1 MSMNLRERK
10 KFVEEVREQIRN
22 EVLPDTNDCERY
34 PLEMME
40 GIRKHWRSESPSSI
54 VSFIQCPMQWAT
66 RRYTDWPE
74 MPPSYS
80 TFSVVGT
87 LFHRIAELLYTEA
100 PKDRT
105 PKMLDDIFKEVW
117 KVIENPFDEQR
128 YPGLVQDKELVEVQ
142 WLHENCTDK
151 DAMSGWAFNDPRH
164 LTNTMRK
171 QVRNC
176 IENLPLFDGDYR
188 EVPVM
193 TTEEKLVTYM
203 NGIRISGKTDRR
215 LRSRKEPGKIIIDD
229 YKTGKDPNVEADELS
244 ILDPKFIPVGMYMW
258 MHTLIQS
265 NLPYQE
271 SREIRWN
278 ALEESNVSGARL
290 LYVKGD
296 RQYSF
301 ACSEELLLTIDT
313 LVEETISMT
322 DMFFD
327 EGLLPM
333 PRLPEEGIR
342 SDAGM
347 CRFCPLSGICP
358 IYEEVSFDDCLR
370 GAIDDSQKE
379 AEEAWEK
386 YEEDNE

>member
-1 MSMNLRERK
+1 MDQRSRK
-10 KFVEEVREQIRN
+10 KFVEEIREKIRS
-22 EVLPDTNDCERY
+22 EVLPDTSDCERY
-34 PLEMME
+34 PLELME
-40 GIRKHWRSESPSSI
+40 GVRNHWRSESPSSI

-66 RRYTDWPE
+66 KRYTDWPD

-87 LFHRIAELLYTEA
+87 LFHRIAELLYME
-100 PKDRT
+100 PSKNRT
-105 PKMLDDIFKEVW
+105 PKMLEDIFKEVW
-117 KVIENPFDEQR
+117 KVVERPFDEPK
-128 YPGLVQDKELVEVQ
+128 YPGLISDRELVEVQ

-151 DAMSGWAFNDPRH
+151 DAMSGWAFNDPGH

-176 IENLPLFDGDYR
+176 VDNLPLFDDDFR
-188 EVPVM
+188 NVPVM
-193 TTEEKLVTYM
+193 TTEEKLGVYM

-215 LRSRKEPGKIIIDD
+215 LRSKKDKNKIVIDD
-229 YKTGKDPNVEADELS
+229 YKTGKDPDVEADDLS

-265 NLPYQE
+265 NLPYQD
-271 SREIRWN
+271 SRETRWT

-301 ACSEELLLTIDT
+301 ACTEELLLTIDT
-313 LVEETISMT
+313 LVEETIAMT
-322 DMFFD
+322 NMFFED
-327 EGLLPM
+327 GLIPM
-333 PRLPEEGIR
+333 PRLPEGGIR

-347 CRFCPLSGICP
+347 CRFCPLSGVCP
-358 IYEEVSFDDCLR
+358 IYEDISYEDCLR
-370 GAIDDSQKE
+370 ESIQETEEA
-379 AEEAWEK
+379 AEEAWAKQGE
-386 YEEDNE
+386 